1 MHKNIPG
8 RFSAANLALVG
19 AFLCATTAL
28 AQNYYNAGQQPAYP
42 QGNYRQQ
49 PASYAAQPAQM
60 QQPVQYAPNGGYYQQ
75 QPVPYP
81 RQGQFR
87 QNMQMQPSATPFPY
101 PKSEYSQDGQL
112 QGPFYFVDESPVQV
126 IKILELLSNKP
137 IMQSP
142 FLPNVKINFTCKDK
156 IFKDEAVEVLKSLLS
171 VNGIAIIPLGENFLK
186 AVPITG
192 INSQSPEFLEGDT
205 SKMEA
210 SMVFY
215 TKLYRLE
222 YLETE
227 NAQQL
232 FNSFISPNGIA
243 TLAFFPRINS
253 FLLTDTLANHQRM
266 EKLLK
271 QIDVKT
277 KIREDMA
284 FIKLKNTSAEEMKK
298 RLSNVN
304 SNILKKYF
312 EKTVIDADERTNQLI
327 IFTQKGNIEYIKKFV
342 EGFDI
347 AAEPLTK
354 SEVFYI
360 KHGEAKDVAKALT
373 DVVKGQ
379 QQAAKALKTK
389 ASKTRN
395 TNIEKSVASTEL
407 KSINGEDAPESAPE
421 KPAQTQQS
429 EASDPTLQFSD
440 FVTIVSNERS
450 NSVIV
455 YGTDS
460 DIKQISTLI
469 SKIDVVL
476 LQVKIDV
483 IITEVQLTDEQVSGL
498 SSFNLGYDLASPF
511 KVGTTESLAN
521 GFQGGTGT
529 NSLNGT
535 QAFSFKA
542 TENSFQAIFNAAK
555 TNSNVKVLSAPTIVT
570 AHNKDGRINVS
581 QSYPIIKS
589 TISSVVNVDNTQST
603 VEYMDIGINL
613 KVTPFIG
620 DNGLIQLNITQSA
633 DTILSQTQISGNSQP
648 VIGKR
653 EAESFVSV
661 HDGDII
667 VLGGLQQNNLS
678 EDGQKVWLL
687 GDIPLLGRLFSP
699 EQHKYQKSEL
709 IIFIRPTIIN
719 SSSKLGDGQKD
730 HLNGLKS
737 FEMATSYVK
746 DGSFTDKDDSEKAQN
761 FYKTQKQK
769 DEEMRAAKEKAK
781 TETDEKQTEDK

>member
-1 MHKNIPG
+1 M
-8 RFSAANLALVG
+8 
-19 AFLCATTAL
+19 
-28 AQNYYNAGQQPAYP
+28 
-42 QGNYRQQ
+42 
-49 PASYAAQPAQM
+49 
-60 QQPVQYAPNGGYYQQ
+60 
-75 QPVPYP
+75 
-81 RQGQFR
+81 
-87 QNMQMQPSATPFPY
+87 
-101 PKSEYSQDGQL
+101 
-112 QGPFYFVDESPVQV
+112 
-126 IKILELLSNKP
+126 
-137 IMQSP
+137 
-142 FLPNVKINFTCKDK
+142 
-156 IFKDEAVEVLKSLLS
+156 
-171 VNGIAIIPLGENFLK
+171 
-186 AVPITG
+186 
-192 INSQSPEFLEGDT
+192 
-205 SKMEA
+205 
-210 SMVFY
+210 
-215 TKLYRLE
+215 
-222 YLETE
+222 
-227 NAQQL
+227 
-232 FNSFISPNGIA
+232 
-243 TLAFFPRINS
+243 
-253 FLLTDTLANHQRM
+253 
-266 EKLLK
+266 
-271 QIDVKT
+271 
-277 KIREDMA
+277 
-284 FIKLKNTSAEEMKK
+284 
-298 RLSNVN
+298 
-304 SNILKKYF
+304 
-312 EKTVIDADERTNQLI
+312 
-327 IFTQKGNIEYIKKFV
+327 
-342 EGFDI
+342 
-347 AAEPLTK
+347 
-354 SEVFYI
+354 
-360 KHGEAKDVAKALT
+360 
-373 DVVKGQ
+373 
-379 QQAAKALKTK
+379 
-389 ASKTRN
+389 
-395 TNIEKSVASTEL
+395 
-407 KSINGEDAPESAPE
+407 
-421 KPAQTQQS
+421 
-429 EASDPTLQFSD
+429 
-440 FVTIVSNERS
+440 
-450 NSVIV
+450 

-469 SKIDVVL
+469 TKIDVVL

-719 SSSKLGDGQKD
+719 GSSKIGDGKQD
-730 HLNGLKS
+730 HLSGLKS
-737 FEMATSYVK
+737 FEMANSYVK
-746 DGSFTDKDDSEKAQN
+746 DGSFTDKDDSEKAQA
-761 FYKTQKQK
+761 FYKTQMQK
-769 DEEMRAAKEKAK
+769 GRRLDRKSVV
-781 TETDEKQTEDK
+781 

>member
-1 MHKNIPG
+1 MHKNISG
-8 RFSAANLALVG
+8 RLSAAKIAAVSVV
-19 AFLCATTAL
+19 AAAITAS
-28 AQNYYNAGQQPAYP
+28 AQNYYNAGQQPPYQQNNYGP
-42 QGNYRQQ
+42 QNA
-49 PASYAAQPAQM
+49 PYAVQPAQM
-60 QQPVQYAPNGGYYQQ
+60 QMPAQYAPNGYYQQ
-75 QPVPYP
+75 QQNAYP
-81 RQGQFR
+81 RRGQFR
-87 QNMQMQPSATPFPY
+87 QNMQMQPSATPFPF
-101 PKSEYSQDGQL
+101 PKSEYSQDDQL

-156 IFKDEAVEVLKSLLS
+156 IFKDEAIEVLKSLLS

-186 AVPITG
+186 ALPVTG

-215 TKLYRLE
+215 TKLYKLE

-232 FNSFISPNGIA
+232 FNSFVSPNGIA

-271 QIDVKT
+271 QVDVKT

-379 QQAAKALKTK
+379 QQAAKTLKTK
-389 ASKTRN
+389 ASKTKN
-395 TNIEKSVASTEL
+395 TNIEKSVAGTEL
-407 KSINGEDAPESAPE
+407 KSINGDAAESAPLS
-421 KPAQTQQS
+421 AQTQQA
-429 EASDPTLQFSD
+429 ETGDPTLQFSD
-440 FVTIVSNERS
+440 YVTIVSNERS

-455 YGTDS
+455 YGTDC
-460 DIKQISTLI
+460 DIKQIASLI
-469 SKIDVVL
+469 SKIDIVL

-511 KVGTTESLAN
+511 STGTTESVSH

-535 QAFSFKA
+535 QAFSFRA

-620 DNGLIQLNITQSA
+620 DNGVIQLNITQSA

-761 FYKTQKQK
+761 FYKTKKQK
-769 DEEMRAAKEKAK
+769 DEEKRALEEKAK
-781 TETDEKQTEDK
+781 AENGENKAENR